1 MEIWYIPHGT
11 HQRMRETLLIIYKVE
26 YQLGLVMEILMTNNP
41 YYDNPN
47 HDKKLA
53 RMQLYFH
60 ANFYFDDKGLIRRKN
75 DQRR

>member
-1 MEIWYIPHGT
+1 
-11 HQRMRETLLIIYKVE
+11 
-26 YQLGLVMEILMTNNP
+26 MTNNP

-53 RMQLYFH
+53 RMLLHFH

>member
-1 MEIWYIPHGT
+1 MG
-11 HQRMRETLLIIYKVE
+11 
-26 YQLGLVMEILMTNNP
+26 ILMTNNP

-53 RMQLYFH
+53 RMQLHFH
-60 ANFYFDDKGLIRRKN
+60 ANCYFDDKGLIRRKN